1 MSGIGLLLQLVFGF
15 AVVLAPG
22 VVVARALGVRRVS
35 AAVGW
40 SLTLVFAGL
49 ALTFALGLSLT
60 FTLALLL
67 AAGVVALPAGLR
79 RWAKAPPVPW
89 RWPVLGAG
97 VLLGLLL
104 WRVAG
109 HVGGDGFFHLAR
121 VQKLLAFGDLS
132 LDAANEFPDGGLH
145 PGYAFPLWH
154 GFLALVA
161 KVSFADPV
169 DVVVH
174 GPTVLA
180 PIAVV
185 VAFEAG
191 WALFRHPVP
200 AAASAAAG
208 VAVVAMAPGHGG
220 ALTALA
226 LPATGSRQL
235 LVPAALALALEA
247 TRHPTRSLLASATA
261 ASFVLAVVHPTY
273 ALFLWIPFVGF
284 IAVRWLWERRDARA
298 GGLALAALVVPAA
311 IFFAWLLPVI
321 NDTESVSPDEAERDR
336 AFDQYAGQLD
346 GTPDSFAVVPELFGR
361 TGAVAV
367 AGLLLLPLAGLA
379 ARRRWAAYVVGGSL
393 AVFAICLVPWLFT
406 PFADVVS
413 LSQARRLAGY
423 LPLAFALAGGI
434 GVLAR
439 LIGVAVLP
447 VALAAGIVLQLAYPG
462 DFGYTLEDGGPAWAT
477 WVAVVG
483 AIVALFVGL
492 RRRPP
497 LERTAALAAA
507 LLLLPTYR
515 PRLLELVA
523 LGGTCREPAVGRPGR
538 RGAGPRSRTGRPS
551 TPTPRRATASARS
564 RPSASASIRR
574 ATSRTRSTTGRASG
588 SGSSAA
594 SRGPAT
600 SRSRAR
606 CGATWLVVDLER
618 FPELAPDD
626 AVYRDE
632 RWVLAP
638 LDSA

>member
-1 MSGIGLLLQLVFGF
+1 MSGIALLFQLVFGF

-22 VVVARALGVRRVS
+22 VVVARALGVRRLS

-40 SLTLVFAGL
+40 SLTLVFVGL

-60 FTLALLL
+60 FTLALVLM
-67 AAGVVALPAGLR
+67 AGVVALPAGLR
-79 RWAKAPPVPW
+79 RWATAPPIPW

-121 VQKLLAFGDLS
+121 VQKLLAFDDLS

-154 GFLALVA
+154 GFLGLVA
-161 KVSFADPV
+161 KVSGADPV

-180 PIAVV
+180 PLVVV

-191 WALFRHPVP
+191 WALFRHAVP
-200 AAASAAAG
+200 AAAAAAAG

-235 LVPAALALALEA
+235 LVPAALALAVEA
-247 TRHPTRSLLASATA
+247 TRHPTRSLLASAAA

-273 ALFLWIPFVGF
+273 ALFLWIPFAGF
-284 IAVRWLWERRDARA
+284 IAVRWLWERRDAGA

-346 GTPDSFAVVPELFGR
+346 GTPDSFAVVPELFSR

-439 LIGVAVLP
+439 LLGVAVLP

-492 RRRPP
+492 RRRRA

-507 LLLLPTYR
+507 LLLLPTYAYGFSNWSPSEARAASPLSDGLVAAVRASVADGETVYADPEASYRLGAVAPIRVCVNPPGHVADTVDNR
-515 PRLLELVA
+515 PRERVRA
-523 LGGTCREPAVGRPGR
+523 FR
-538 RGAGPRSRTGRPS
+538 RFARTGDLAI
-551 TPTPRRATASARS
+551 PRA
-564 RPSASASIRR
+564 
-574 ATSRTRSTTGRASG
+574 
-588 SGSSAA
+588 
-594 SRGPAT
+594 
-600 SRSRAR
+600 

-618 FPELAPDD
+618 FPELDPDD

-638 LDSA
+638 LDPA